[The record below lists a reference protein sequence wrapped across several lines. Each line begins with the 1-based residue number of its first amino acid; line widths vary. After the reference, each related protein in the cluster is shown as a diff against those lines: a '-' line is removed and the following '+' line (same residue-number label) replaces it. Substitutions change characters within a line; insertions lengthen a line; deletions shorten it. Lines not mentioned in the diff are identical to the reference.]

1 MATVTGLPKSVIDT
15 VDKLSVMY
23 GFDKDEASK
32 RMFALRLKNI
42 PEEIITRTSQMTLAD
57 KANAIHDMY
66 TQKQTEKQQKKE
78 AAAASKEQK
87 EKEKAEKEEAAAAA
101 AAEREEKK
109 KQREQKKQEEQEA
122 KEERKRLREEKRQ
135 QKEEAAAA
143 AAAER
148 EEKKKQREQKKQ
160 EEQEAKE
167 ERKRLRE
174 EKRAAKEEAA
184 AEKEQKKK
192 DDAAAKEQKQKDKQE
207 KEAAK
212 EAAAKLTPIP
222 KHTPFCGVVYE
233 GYCTGLR
240 PAGGLFT
247 QCTNPASK
255 GGFCAT
261 CFKQSEKNPDNKPN
275 NGVIQDRMA
284 VGAFEFRNKKGQA
297 PTPLLKILEKNGID
311 RIDFEKSHKEFVAT
325 AGITAEIPQEN
336 WVVKVAK
343 RGRPKKSVTIQEPS
357 QQSDDMIANV
367 IVAET
372 QKEEVVAEEQDDDED
387 ETEVEKIEI
396 GGKSYLKTEDG
407 TLYHEDTME
416 LAGTLNSEGGI
427 DEVDDDED
435 DE

>member
-66 TQKQTEKQQKKE
+66 TEKQTEKEKKKKD
-78 AAAASKEQK
+78 AAASKEQK
-87 EKEKAEKEEAAAAA
+87 EQEKQEKEKAAAAA

-109 KQREQKKQEEQEA
+109 KQREQKKQEEQDA
-122 KEERKRLREEKRQ
+122 KEERKRLREEKKQ
-135 QKEEAAAA
+135 QKE
-143 AAAER
+143 
-148 EEKKKQREQKKQ
+148 Q
-160 EEQEAKE
+160 
-167 ERKRLRE
+167 
-174 EKRAAKEEAA
+174 AA

-297 PTPLLKILEKNGID
+297 PTPLAKILEKNGID
-311 RIDFEKSHKEFVAT
+311 RTDFEKSHQEFVAT

-427 DEVDDDED
+427 DEVEDDED

>member
-1 MATVTGLPKSVIDT
+1 MAAVTGLPKSVIDT

-66 TQKQTEKQQKKE
+66 TEKQAEKEKKKKD
-78 AAAASKEQK
+78 AAASKEQK
-87 EKEKAEKEEAAAAA
+87 EQEKAAKEEAAAAA
-101 AAEREEKK
+101 AAEKEQKK
-109 KQREQKKQEEQEA
+109 KEREQKKQEEQAA
-122 KEERKRLREEKRQ
+122 KDERKRLREEKKQ
-135 QKEEAAAA
+135 QKEQAAAY
-143 AAAER
+143 
-148 EEKKKQREQKKQ
+148 
-160 EEQEAKE
+160 
-167 ERKRLRE
+167 
-174 EKRAAKEEAA
+174 
-184 AEKEQKKK
+184 KEQKKK
-192 DDAAAKEQKQKDKQE
+192 DDAAAKEKKQQDKQE

-261 CFKQSEKNPDNKPN
+261 CFKQSQKNPDNKPN

-297 PTPLLKILEKNGID
+297 PTPLAKILEKNGID
-311 RIDFEKSHKEFVAT
+311 RTEFEKSHAEFVAT

-396 GGKSYLKTEDG
+396 DGKSYLKTEDG

-416 LAGTLNSEGGI
+416 LAGTLNSDGGI
-427 DEVDDDED
+427 DEVEDDED

>member
-66 TQKQTEKQQKKE
+66 TQKQAEKEQKKKD
-78 AAAASKEQK
+78 AAASKEQK
-87 EKEKAEKEEAAAAA
+87 EQEKAEKEKAAAAA

-135 QKEEAAAA
+135 QKEEAAA
-143 AAAER
+143 
-148 EEKKKQREQKKQ
+148 
-160 EEQEAKE
+160 
-167 ERKRLRE
+167 
-174 EKRAAKEEAA
+174 
-184 AEKEQKKK
+184 EKEQKKK
-192 DDAAAKEQKQKDKQE
+192 DDAAAKQQKQKDKQE

-297 PTPLLKILEKNGID
+297 PTPLAKILEKNGID
-311 RIDFEKSHKEFVAT
+311 RTDFEKSHQEFVAT
-325 AGITAEIPQEN
+325 AGITAEIPEEN

>member
-66 TQKQTEKQQKKE
+66 TQKQAEKEQKKKD
-78 AAAASKEQK
+78 AAASKEQK
-87 EKEKAEKEEAAAAA
+87 EQEKADKEKAAAAA

-109 KQREQKKQEEQEA
+109 KQREQKKQEEQDA

-135 QKEEAAAA
+135 Q
-143 AAAER
+143 
-148 EEKKKQREQKKQ
+148 
-160 EEQEAKE
+160 
-167 ERKRLRE
+167 
-174 EKRAAKEEAA
+174 KEEAA

-311 RIDFEKSHKEFVAT
+311 RTDFEKSHAEFLAT
-325 AGITAEIPQEN
+325 AGITAEIPEEN

-396 GGKSYLKTEDG
+396 DGKSYLKTEDG

-416 LAGTLNSEGGI
+416 LAGTLNSDGGI
-427 DEVDDDED
+427 DEVEDDED

>member
-87 EKEKAEKEEAAAAA
+87 EKEKAE
-101 AAEREEKK
+101 
-109 KQREQKKQEEQEA
+109 
-122 KEERKRLREEKRQ
+122 
-135 QKEEAAAA
+135 KEEAAAA

>member
-66 TQKQTEKQQKKE
+66 TQKQAEKQQKKE

-87 EKEKAEKEEAAAAA
+87 EQEKQEKEKAAAAA

-109 KQREQKKQEEQEA
+109 KQREQKKQEEQDA
-122 KEERKRLREEKRQ
+122 KEERKRLREEKKQ
-135 QKEEAAAA
+135 QKE
-143 AAAER
+143 
-148 EEKKKQREQKKQ
+148 Q
-160 EEQEAKE
+160 
-167 ERKRLRE
+167 
-174 EKRAAKEEAA
+174 AA

-297 PTPLLKILEKNGID
+297 PTPLAKILEKNGID
-311 RIDFEKSHKEFVAT
+311 RTDFEKSHQEFVAT

-427 DEVDDDED
+427 DEVEDDED

>member
-1 MATVTGLPKSVIDT
+1 
-15 VDKLSVMY
+15 
-23 GFDKDEASK
+23 
-32 RMFALRLKNI
+32 MFALRLKNI

-66 TQKQTEKQQKKE
+66 TQKQAEKQQKKE

-87 EKEKAEKEEAAAAA
+87 EQEKQEKEKAAAAA

-122 KEERKRLREEKRQ
+122 KEERKRLREEKKQ
-135 QKEEAAAA
+135 QKE
-143 AAAER
+143 
-148 EEKKKQREQKKQ
+148 Q
-160 EEQEAKE
+160 
-167 ERKRLRE
+167 
-174 EKRAAKEEAA
+174 AA

-297 PTPLLKILEKNGID
+297 PTPLAKILEKNGID
-311 RIDFEKSHKEFVAT
+311 RTDFEKSHQEFVAT

-427 DEVDDDED
+427 DEVEDDED